1 MARYISSQV
10 IFQQQDHFYQP
21 NFWLIKKKIFFRDIQ
36 NIKGTAKGKIPY
48 KY

>member
-10 IFQQQDHFYQP
+10 MFQQLFLLI
-21 NFWLIKKKIFFRDIQ
+21 NFSFNQKTISSFRYL
-36 NIKGTAKGKIPY
+36 KSKTAKGKIPY